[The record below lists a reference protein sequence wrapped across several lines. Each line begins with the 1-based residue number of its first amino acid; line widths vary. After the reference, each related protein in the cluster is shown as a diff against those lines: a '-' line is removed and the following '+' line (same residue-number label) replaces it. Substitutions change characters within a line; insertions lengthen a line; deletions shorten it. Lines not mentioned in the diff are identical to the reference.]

1 MKKTILLIAAVISL
15 TSSAIAQDS
24 DNDSRTKLNFGL
36 KGGANYSNVYDAK
49 GEEFRADPKFGLA
62 AGAFV
67 SIPLGKLFAIQPEIL
82 YSQKGF
88 KATGIILGSTY
99 KFTRT
104 TNYIDVPLLFAVRPV
119 KFISIVAGPQ
129 YSYLISQKDVFA
141 NASTSIAQE
150 QEFENDNIRKNT
162 LCLTG
167 GIDINVGHF
176 IYGAR
181 AGWDVQNNN
190 GDGTVTT
197 PRYKNVWYQATLGY
211 RFF

>member
-1 MKKTILLIAAVISL
+1 MKKTILLIAAVVSF
-15 TSSAIAQDS
+15 TSNIIAQD
-24 DNDSRTKLNFGL
+24 DDSRTKPNFGL
-36 KGGANYSNVYDAK
+36 KGGVNYSNVYDEK
-49 GEEFRADPKFGLA
+49 GEAFQADPKFGLA

-88 KATGIILGSTY
+88 KATGVILGSTY

-104 TNYIDVPLLFAVRPV
+104 TNYIDVPILFAVRPV
-119 KFISIVAGPQ
+119 EFLSIVAGPQ
-129 YSYLISQKDVFA
+129 YSYLISKKDVFA

-162 LCLTG
+162 FCITG
-167 GIDINVGHF
+167 GLDVNVGHF
-176 IYGAR
+176 VYGAR

-197 PRYKNVWYQATLGY
+197 PRYKNVWYQATIGY
-211 RFF
+211 RFSK